1 MFDTIIV
8 QKVTTVKRGVTPAEI
23 KESEE
28 KIARENLAEKLE
40 KEAEE
45 RRARSIYEQAM
56 HWMDR

>member
-8 QKVTTVKRGVTPAEI
+8 QKVTTVKREPTPAEI

-28 KIARENLAEKLE
+28 KIAKEKLAEKLK

-45 RRARSIYEQAM
+45 RRAQSIYEQAM

>member
-8 QKVTTVKRGVTPAEI
+8 QKITTVKREPTPAEI

-28 KIARENLAEKLE
+28 KIAREKLE
-40 KEAEE
+40 KETEE
-45 RRARSIYEQAM
+45 RRAQHIYEQAM